1 MAVRK
6 EMNKIEMSSWG
17 RRITMIFR
25 IHYFFA
31 VIIYE
36 KKIEISAWGRRI
48 TMIFRIHL
56 FFDLTG

>member
-1 MAVRK
+1 MAIRIDVI
-6 EMNKIEMSSWG
+6 KIEMSSWG

-31 VIIYE
+31 VIIYVN
-36 KKIEISAWGRRI
+36 KIEISAWGRRI